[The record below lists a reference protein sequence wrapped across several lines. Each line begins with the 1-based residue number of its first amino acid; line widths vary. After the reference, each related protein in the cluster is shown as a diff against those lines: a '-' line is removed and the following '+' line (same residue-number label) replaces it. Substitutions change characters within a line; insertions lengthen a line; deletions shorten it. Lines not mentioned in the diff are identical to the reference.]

1 MAVFFSSPFFFNPQ
15 KSRIHGLF
23 SWVVS
28 RQCTKRVDH
37 FYPGDSGH
45 FSQTW
50 IPFVHKIPALFHYLL
65 LVTKCFQQF
74 FSWGCRMREPKA
86 ESGLH
91 NFGPGNTETCFSWPW
106 TRPKFSIQLL
116 FQVWSMQR
124 LVSVFHIMSV
134 RVVRSICLRRHFTA
148 WYGGVTSR
156 QHISQGCPLSSF
168 LFSIILALLIEY
180 ANAALLSR
188 KDLARVSDRNLLC
201 PKAAHGRHKRGK
213 KGQLTV
219 HEKKLSPKCRS
230 SGSNATIDK
239 PWDQCL
245 RIASISRNQRPFPQT
260 FIPEALP
267 FCSNSGEPI
276 IHAPSLFNALHV
288 KFSILIVDQKNANFV
303 YTRHKLNP
311 AVPCTQVVGWR

>member
-188 KDLARVSDRNLLC
+188 KDLARVSDRNLY
-201 PKAAHGRHKRGK
+201 ARKRPMEGTREEKRDSWLYMK
-213 KGQLTV
+213 KNCLPNVGLQDPMLQLINPGINVSGLQAFRATSARSPRLSYR
-219 HEKKLSPKCRS
+219 KL
-230 SGSNATIDK
+230 
-239 PWDQCL
+239 
-245 RIASISRNQRPFPQT
+245 FH
-260 FIPEALP
+260 FV
-267 FCSNSGEPI
+267 PI
-276 IHAPSLFNALHV
+276 
-288 KFSILIVDQKNANFV
+288 QAN
-303 YTRHKLNP
+303 P
-311 AVPCTQVVGWR
+311 